1 MRRQDSFGTT
11 VVWLVVVVGILPSG
25 GRTKADFTF
34 GEPTNLGPTIN
45 TSSSECVH
53 CLSADGLEMYISTG
67 LEAGDLD
74 IWVARRATT
83 GDSWGSP
90 ENLGPPI
97 NSLKHEIGA
106 QLSLDGTT
114 LYFASDRGG
123 NRDIWV
129 SNRKT
134 KDAPWETPV
143 NLGSP
148 VNSPYHDGGPCVSS
162 DDLELYFWSLRP
174 DGHGEADIWITTR
187 SSVEDPWSEPE
198 NLSVLNSANDD
209 GHTCLSPDG
218 LVLFFESDRPDGNF
232 ALWMTRRASRSDPW
246 TIPINLGPVINRS
259 YDESFPVLS
268 PDERMLYFSSTR
280 PGGLGGE
287 WGDIWKAPVLPVVD
301 FNGDGRVG
309 GFEFTKLVDH
319 WGMNEPLCDIGP
331 LPWGDG
337 VVDGADLT
345 VLMQHLEEDTPVR
358 VVVDNF
364 ESYNDDVDA
373 GTAIFHAWIDGA
385 GYKQPAPAHPGNGTG
400 ALVGNWPPPFAEQVI
415 VHGGLQSLPL
425 RYDNDGTVW
434 DMSGLTYYAETQ
446 RTWDDPQDWTL
457 GGADMLTLWIHGQ
470 SSNRQ
475 GTPEPLYIALQDSTG
490 SRAMV
495 SHPNPNVMSIE
506 TWQPWS
512 VNLADFADVDLTVVT
527 MLGIGVGDPDSSVP
541 GGTGLFYIDDIE
553 LYPSAG
559 SYDPTLMAHW
569 ALDETEGSTAMDSA
583 GENHAQVIGDA
594 TWLPNEGMIDGA
606 LLLDGVDD
614 CVATGYVRD
623 PSEGSLSILAWVKGG
638 SPGQVVVSQILG
650 ANWLMAD
657 SFTGHLMTD
666 LRESGRSGKALLS
679 DIVITDGNWHRV
691 GLAWDGINRILYV
704 DDVMV
709 ATDTPSELVG
719 SNGGLNIGCDKNQ
732 TPDSFWSGMIDDVRV
747 YNRAVKP

>member
-1 MRRQDSFGTT
+1 MGQQNSSGMAA
-11 VVWLVVVVGILPSG
+11 VWLAVVVGILMG
-25 GRTKADFTF
+25 GGSVKADFTF
-34 GEPTNLGPTIN
+34 GEPVNLGPTIN
-45 TSSSECVH
+45 TSSSECPH

-97 NSLKHEIGA
+97 NSLRHEIGA

-129 SNRKT
+129 SNRQT

-148 VNSPYHDGGPCVSS
+148 VNSSYHDGGPCVSS
-162 DDLELYFWSLRP
+162 DGLELYFWSLRP
-174 DGHGEADIWITTR
+174 GGRGSVDIWLTTR
-187 SSVEDPWSEPE
+187 LSPEDTWSEPE

-268 PDERMLYFSSTR
+268 PDERMLCFSSTR
-280 PGGLGGE
+280 PGSLGGE
-287 WGDIWKAPVLPVVD
+287 LGDIWQAPILPLVD

-319 WGMNEPLCDIGP
+319 WGKNEPSCDIGP
-331 LPWGDG
+331 TPIGDSI
-337 VVDGADLT
+337 VDVEDLI
-345 VLMQHLEEDTPVR
+345 VLSGYIGEDV
-358 VVVDNF
+358 
-364 ESYNDDVDA
+364 ND
-373 GTAIFHAWIDGA
+373 
-385 GYKQPAPAHPGNGTG
+385 
-400 ALVGNWPPPFAEQVI
+400 
-415 VHGGLQSLPL
+415 
-425 RYDNDGTVW
+425 
-434 DMSGLTYYAETQ
+434 
-446 RTWDDPQDWTL
+446 
-457 GGADMLTLWIHGQ
+457 
-470 SSNRQ
+470 
-475 GTPEPLYIALQDSTG
+475 
-490 SRAMV
+490 
-495 SHPNPNVMSIE
+495 
-506 TWQPWS
+506 
-512 VNLADFADVDLTVVT
+512 
-527 MLGIGVGDPDSSVP
+527 
-541 GGTGLFYIDDIE
+541 
-553 LYPSAG
+553 PS
-559 SYDPTLMAHW
+559 LMAHW
-569 ALDETEGSTAMDSA
+569 ALDEAEGNIAYDSA
-583 GENHAQVIGDA
+583 GLNDAEVIGEA
-594 TWLPNEGMIDGA
+594 VWQPSGGVVDGT

-614 CVATGYVRD
+614 CVAAGYVRD

-657 SFTGHLMTD
+657 SSSGHLMTD

-691 GLAWDGINRILYV
+691 GLVWDGINRILYV

-709 ATDTPSELVG
+709 ATDTPSELIG

-732 TPDSFWSGMIDDVRV
+732 TAGSFWSGLIDDVRV